1 MRQVET
7 GLKITGDSKGG
18 VRAVSATRT
27 ELDKFNKTKKRGSK
41 RAKEYAKSTRGMTSA
56 TRLFAGAVA
65 AVGLTNL
72 GRQMVDVI
80 VETEK
85 LKGSLVTMTGSAEAA
100 EGAFAAL
107 TRFAK
112 QTPFT
117 LDQSVTAF
125 VRMKSLGLVPTESAL
140 KSFGNTSAAMGKDL
154 TQMIEAVADA
164 TTGEFERLKEFGI
177 KAKQNGDEVSLT
189 FQGVTTT
196 IGNNAQEITG
206 YLESIGN
213 VQFAGAME

>member
-18 VRAVSATRT
+18 VRAVRATRT

-100 EGAFAAL
+100 
-107 TRFAK
+107 
-112 QTPFT
+112 
-117 LDQSVTAF
+117 
-125 VRMKSLGLVPTESAL
+125 
-140 KSFGNTSAAMGKDL
+140 
-154 TQMIEAVADA
+154 
-164 TTGEFERLKEFGI
+164 
-177 KAKQNGDEVSLT
+177 
-189 FQGVTTT
+189 
-196 IGNNAQEITG
+196 
-206 YLESIGN
+206 
-213 VQFAGAME
+213 